1 MSIGTVII
9 PNKIT
14 TSGTFTKVAITGSWN
29 LQTGLSNLWYNIL
42 MISPLT
48 TAVKASLWSYDTEK
62 LDLVRD
68 KNRIIKQTLNHGS
81 LDAIL
86 WLKANYHQSD
96 LVAVFEGSS
105 TGEWTKKSLNYWSI
119 ILDTKPKRTNRFS

>member
-1 MSIGTVII
+1 
-9 PNKIT
+9 
-14 TSGTFTKVAITGSWN
+14 
-29 LQTGLSNLWYNIL
+29 